1 MDNVTSL
8 HPDKSDL
15 MNFYEVVGADSVV
28 IWGGENESQAVMY
41 LRKSPVGSRM
51 LVSGWVTDEEEA
63 HMIVRPLD
71 VTHLVTATIA
81 SFL

>member
-8 HPDKSDL
+8 HPNKSDL
-15 MNFYEVVGADSVV
+15 MNFYEVVGTDGVA
-28 IWGGENESQAVMY
+28 IWGGENESEAVIY

-51 LVSGWVTDEEEA
+51 LVSGWVSDEEEA
-63 HMIVRPLD
+63 QMIVRPLD

-81 SFL
+81 SYL

>member
-8 HPDKSDL
+8 HPNKSDIT
-15 MNFYEVVGADSVV
+15 NFYEVVGVGGEA
-28 IWGGENESQAVMY
+28 IWGGENESEAVIY

-51 LVSGWVTDEEEA
+51 LVSGWVSDEEEA
-63 HMIVRPLD
+63 QMIVRPLD

-81 SFL
+81 SYL